1 MPRRKIRVS
10 TARVFARQTAATKIF
25 KLTSAAYIF
34 ILTSGR
40 VHANIYNVATGLCC
54 DWVWRSL
61 VACLNG
67 VQEAGGSNPLTQTM
81 RKALENVV
89 FSRAFCCSL
98 FFTIPF
104 RIGGLPSLSAIAN
117 RMPARQGAEA
127 CAQSSSCRLHLWQH
141 LWQHS
146 TGKPQLSKHGSQYQS
161 LNSSISSQPKDQFT
175 LCSLSIFDPQ

>member
-10 TARVFARQTAATKIF
+10 TARVFARQTATTKIF

-67 VQEAGGSNPLTQTM
+67 VQEAGGSNPLTQTNEM
-81 RKALENVV
+81 AVFHRKYCHFIVLNVQIPSSYGIDLARSV
-89 FSRAFCCSL
+89 FYHSSICFSLSL
-98 FFTIPF
+98 FVP
-104 RIGGLPSLSAIAN
+104 IA
-117 RMPARQGAEA
+117 
-127 CAQSSSCRLHLWQH
+127 
-141 LWQHS
+141 
-146 TGKPQLSKHGSQYQS
+146 QLSVAHEVAHAECVSRS
-161 LNSSISSQPKDQFT
+161 LNRIVRSLT
-175 LCSLSIFDPQ
+175 LTPSGVACLKTHLGLLEWLGSLFCA

>member
-10 TARVFARQTAATKIF
+10 TARVFARQTATTKIF

-81 RKALENVV
+81 RKPL
-89 FSRAFCCSL
+89 
-98 FFTIPF
+98 
-104 RIGGLPSLSAIAN
+104 
-117 RMPARQGAEA
+117 
-127 CAQSSSCRLHLWQH
+127 
-141 LWQHS
+141 
-146 TGKPQLSKHGSQYQS
+146 K
-161 LNSSISSQPKDQFT
+161 T
-175 LCSLSIFDPQ
+175 LCFQGLSVALYFLQYLAASAGCLPFPPSQTECRRARRRGVRSVILVPPALMAALMAAQYRKAAVVEARIPVPVSQFLNFFPT

>member
-81 RKALENVV
+81 RKAPETLS
-89 FSRAFCCSL
+89 FRGFCYAPVPTLVPTFL
-98 FFTIPF
+98 FFDMAAEH
-104 RIGGLPSLSAIAN
+104 LVDDVC
-117 RMPARQGAEA
+117 GA
-127 CAQSSSCRLHLWQH
+127 LHLPVDRVSVDAKGIH
-141 LWQHS
+141 L
-146 TGKPQLSKHGSQYQS
+146 HGV
-161 LNSSISSQPKDQFT
+161 PDHT
-175 LCSLSIFDPQ
+175 LQERLRHVLFHDANEGMA